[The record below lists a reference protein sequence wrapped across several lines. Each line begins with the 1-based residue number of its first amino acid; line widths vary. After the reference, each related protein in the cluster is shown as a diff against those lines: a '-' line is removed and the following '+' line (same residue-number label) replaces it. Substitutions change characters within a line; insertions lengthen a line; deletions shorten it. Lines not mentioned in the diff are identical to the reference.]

1 MKLLIMNVKGE
12 AMYSAT
18 GMIKETGILSYP
30 IEQSFRSDLRDLST
44 SFYVTFCGMK
54 LAWLLV
60 TESM

>member
-12 AMYSAT
+12 AMYSAI

-30 IEQSFRSDLRDLST
+30 VEQSFHSDLRDLST